1 MITAKPY
8 RLIPKIQNYDWGTK
22 NKNAFIPKLLGIK
35 AEQNVPYA
43 ELWIGAHPKSPSEI
57 IIENSKYELNK
68 IIEEFPIEI
77 LGKEISKKFKK
88 KLPFLLK
95 ILSIDNALSIQ
106 AHPNKSTA
114 KILHKND
121 PINYPD
127 DNHKPEIAIAIDKLN
142 AIVGLK
148 NIKQIKKCFDEYP
161 VLYELLNQK
170 LVKKINSNDLSIKL
184 DKEIYKQIMSSE
196 PSILK
201 NVIEGLINTIT
212 AKKSKS
218 KSEIKFLSE
227 FDNYGIDVGLISL
240 LLFNFIDLGKDE
252 AIFTPAGIPH
262 AYLSGNII
270 ECMAN
275 SDNVVRAGLTNKFKD
290 NETLLKILDTDLSKT
305 KVKIVHKK
313 NITLYK
319 TSADEFEIK
328 RVTLNSEFKS
338 YSSKNNLPEICL
350 VLEGKI
356 IVKFLDKWMEFK
368 KGESFLKPSILDKY
382 TIVSKLKECTFI
394 SASIP

>member
-1 MITAKPY
+1 M
-8 RLIPKIQNYDWGTK
+8 
-22 NKNAFIPKLLGIK
+22 
-35 AEQNVPYA
+35 
-43 ELWIGAHPKSPSEI
+43 
-57 IIENSKYELNK
+57 
-68 IIEEFPIEI
+68 
-77 LGKEISKKFKK
+77 
-88 KLPFLLK
+88 
-95 ILSIDNALSIQ
+95 
-106 AHPNKSTA
+106 
-114 KILHKND
+114 
-121 PINYPD
+121 
-127 DNHKPEIAIAIDKLN
+127 
-142 AIVGLK
+142 
-148 NIKQIKKCFDEYP
+148 
-161 VLYELLNQK
+161 
-170 LVKKINSNDLSIKL
+170 
-184 DKEIYKQIMSSE
+184 
-196 PSILK
+196 
-201 NVIEGLINTIT
+201 
-212 AKKSKS
+212 
-218 KSEIKFLSE
+218 
-227 FDNYGIDVGLISL
+227 

-328 RVTLNSEFKS
+328 KVTLNSEFKS
-338 YSSKNNLPEICL
+338 YSSKNNSPEICL

-368 KGESFLKPSILDKY
+368 KGESFLKPSILDTY
-382 TIVSKLKECTFI
+382 TIESKLKECKFI